1 MWALKKISSWHRNA
15 LHFSCYIF
23 EILTRGKLS
32 KFKSLL
38 LVTWI
43 GCQLLVRI
51 SKGCLSCWKFNTAVR
66 TVNVVLLWQHK
77 ISNRS
82 VASYVMTAN
91 QLYISLLYIF
101 VIFRV
106 CVAKSEGLATQFL
119 CTRFRNHV
127 ISIVISWFQQIS
139 WLLPR
144 FQISTLTALRT
155 AWFLFTVMISRQI
168 SDFNIN
174 FWFQYRFLSDSYRF
188 LTDIAS
194 YSDTHWH
201 MYSYCR

>member
-1 MWALKKISSWHRNA
+1 MLRVQIWTTYVLYILTWMWALKKISSWHRNA

-91 QLYISLLYIF
+91 QLYISLLYIS

-106 CVAKSEGLATQFL
+106 CVAKSEGLATHNFFVRDFEI
-119 CTRFRNHV
+119 T
-127 ISIVISWFQQIS
+127 WFQ
-139 WLLPR
+139 L
-144 FQISTLTALRT
+144 
-155 AWFLFTVMISRQI
+155 
-168 SDFNIN
+168 
-174 FWFQYRFLSDSYRF
+174 
-188 LTDIAS
+188 
-194 YSDTHWH
+194 
-201 MYSYCR
+201 